1 MTRFVALFRGV
12 NVGAGKTRLPM
23 AELKALVLELGYSE
37 PQTLLNSGNLV
48 FSSGEPARAV
58 EQGLEGA
65 VGERFGFTPTTFLR
79 DAAEWRVIIEA
90 NPFAEEAGRD
100 PSHLLVTVL
109 RDTPAEG
116 AIDALRAAI
125 IGRETVALAG
135 STLYIVYPDG
145 IGRSKL
151 DGPLVERTLKT
162 RGTAR
167 NWNTVLKL
175 ATLLETGG

>member
-12 NVGAGKTRLPM
+12 NVGGNTRLPM
-23 AELKALVLELGYSE
+23 GELKALALELGYAE

-48 FSSGEPARAV
+48 FSSAEPAR
-58 EQGLEGA
+58 ETKRRLEA
-65 VGERFGFTPTTFLR
+65 AIGERFGFTPTTFLR
-79 DAAEWRVIIEA
+79 DATQWRAIIDA
-90 NPFAEEAGRD
+90 NPLRDEAAQD

-109 RDTPAEG
+109 RDTPPEG
-116 AIDALRAAI
+116 AIEALRAAI
-125 IGRETVALAG
+125 VGRETVALAG
-135 STLYIVYPDG
+135 TTLYTVYPDG

-151 DGPLVERTLKT
+151 DNPLVEKTLKT

-175 ATLLETGG
+175 ATLLEG